1 MKKNIHPEYNNV
13 VYRDKS
19 ADYSFL
25 TRSTLTSDET
35 IVWEDGKEYPVVDIE
50 ISSHSHPFYTGE
62 KRILD
67 NDGAVAKFNK
77 RYGKKD

>member
-25 TRSTLTSDET
+25 TRSTLTSNET
-35 IVWEDGKEYPVVDIE
+35 IIWEDGKEYPVIDVE
-50 ISSHSHPFYTGE
+50 ISSHSHPFYTGD
-62 KRILD
+62 KKILD
-67 NDGAVAKFNK
+67 TDGAVAKFNK
-77 RYGKKD
+77 RYGKD

>member
-1 MKKNIHPEYNNV
+1 MKENIHPNYNTV

-25 TRSTLTSDET
+25 TRSTLTSNET
-35 IVWEDGKEYPVVDIE
+35 IVWEDGQTYPVIDVE
-50 ISSHSHPFYTGE
+50 VSSKSHPFYTGE

-67 NDGAVAKFNK
+67 NDGAVAKFKK
-77 RYGKKD
+77 RYDK